1 MAIQDLITGYGN
13 HGVARQILD
22 QPIVVKRYIN
32 TVTLGGLT
40 SGDYY
45 KIFAYDANTL
55 IQRAWIVT
63 ETVEGAADTVDVT
76 DDSSGTTT
84 LCSNHDLNTDNAVTN
99 YTGAVFKASAGQ
111 ICIKPDAALTV
122 AKFWVCVEYMKLSTN
137 D

>member
-1 MAIQDLITGYGN
+1 MAVQDRITGYGN
-13 HGVARQILD
+13 YGVARQIMD

-32 TVTLGGLT
+32 AASDNLT

-45 KIFAYDANTL
+45 KIFAYEANTL
-55 IQRAWIVT
+55 IMRAWIVT
-63 ETVEGAADTVDVT
+63 ETVEGAADTIDVT

-84 LCSNHDLNTDNAVTN
+84 LCSNHDLNTDNAVTT
-99 YTGAVFKASAGQ
+99 YSGSVFKASAGQ
-111 ICIKPDAALTV
+111 ICIKPDAAITV